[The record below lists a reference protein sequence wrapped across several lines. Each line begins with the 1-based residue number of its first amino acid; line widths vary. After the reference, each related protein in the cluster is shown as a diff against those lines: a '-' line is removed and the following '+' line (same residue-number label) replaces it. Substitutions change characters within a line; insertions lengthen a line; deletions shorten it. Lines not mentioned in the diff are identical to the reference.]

1 MAKTN
6 VKKKDNGE
14 DENKNKPIID
24 DLDLMPELTDSEDAA
39 EISEIKKGGRKIED
53 DKASGDE
60 GIVISQSKMV
70 LIKKLLENIKESN
83 EKLIQLLAG
92 FISPEDEARISIS
105 QISNDDFSASED
117 GHKEKFE
124 EGRII
129 EGVFDGENMIGP
141 DGKQYSIPSNYAS
154 KSKLVEGDILKLTIT
169 PNGTFVYKQIGPIE
183 RIRLVGN
190 LEQTSNGNFIVMADG
205 KKLRVLTASVTY
217 FKGQAGDEVVLL
229 VPKTG
234 ESKWAAIE
242 NIVKQNQ

>member
-6 VKKKDNGE
+6 VKEKNSEK
-14 DENKNKPIID
+14 DENKKKPID
-24 DLDLMPELTDSEDAA
+24 DLDLMSELTDSRDAT
-39 EISEIKKGGRKIED
+39 EISATKKGGGKIED
-53 DKASGDE
+53 VEESSDE
-60 GIVISQSKMV
+60 GIVVSRSKMV
-70 LIKKLLENIKESN
+70 LIKKLLENVKESN

-105 QISNDDFSASED
+105 QISNDDFSTSED
-117 GHKEKFE
+117 GHKEKLE

-141 DGKQYSIPSNYAS
+141 DGKQYSVPSNYAS

-169 PNGTFVYKQIGPIE
+169 SNGTFVYKQIGPIE

-190 LEQTSNGNFIVMADG
+190 LEQTSNGSFIVMADG